1 MSMGINSAWM
11 PPQGNGQGTSAGGS
25 GGLGS
30 SSGSIPE
37 FPCLYGV
44 GGLLM
49 NSGLK
54 FTEDTGQEGMQA

>member
-1 MSMGINSAWM
+1 MSMGINSAWI
-11 PPQGNGQGTSAGGS
+11 PQGNGQGAAASGG

-49 NSGLK
+49 SSGLK
-54 FTEDTGQEGMQA
+54 FTEDTGQKDMQA